1 MLTTGET
8 TVGFVVEA
16 IATVFRV
23 VVMGFFGKFTSTPG
37 SYLSPMFSSR
47 LRSSSKMD
55 FRDSSD
61 LTMSDGGTSFTS
73 SSRNLC
79 RKEEVDEDDTFDI
92 GDWFRLPELL
102 FPPLPM

>member
-23 VVMGFFGKFTSTPG
+23 VVTGFFGKFTSTPG

-61 LTMSDGGTSFTS
+61 LTMSEGGTSLTS

-79 RKEEVDEDDTFDI
+79 RKEDVDEDDTFDI
-92 GDWFRLPELL
+92 GDWFRLPVLL
-102 FPPLPM
+102 FPLPM